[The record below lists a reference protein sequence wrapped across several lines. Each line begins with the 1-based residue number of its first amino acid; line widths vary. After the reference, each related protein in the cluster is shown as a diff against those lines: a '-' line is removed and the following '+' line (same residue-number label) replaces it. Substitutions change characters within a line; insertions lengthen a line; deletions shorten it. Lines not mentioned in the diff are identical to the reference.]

1 MMITSYNPKQ
11 IGDVLIVVLGQ
22 DKGAQTHEKK
32 NDIVAIKNEDG
43 NVIGYNIFNVSEII
57 PEIKNENGQVHLT
70 EAQTDKLNAAIKDA
84 GFDAELPTNVPSKF
98 VVGFVKSMKEHPK
111 SSHLHITETEVEDG
125 KTLQIVS
132 SSPNMQEGIK
142 VVVAEV
148 GAMMP
153 NGLIIWPSEL
163 KEVESDGM
171 ICSGR
176 ELKIPNAPDRPG
188 ALILPDTYTVGEPFD
203 FDKAKTLFDE

>member
-1 MMITSYNPKQ
+1 MLTSYNFKQ
-11 IGDVLIVVLGQ
+11 IGDVLIVVLGP
-22 DKGAQTHEKK
+22 DKGLQTTEKK
-32 NDIVAIKNEDG
+32 DGIVSIKDEDG
-43 NVIGYNIFNVSEII
+43 KVIGYNIFNVSQVL
-57 PEIKNENGQVHLT
+57 PEIKNQNGQVSLSKNQIT
-70 EAQTDKLNAAIKDA
+70 ELNNKIAAA
-84 GFDAELPTNVPSKF
+84 GFSPELPTEVESKF
-98 VVGFVKSMKEHPK
+98 VVGYVKSMKEHPK

-153 NGLIIWPSEL
+153 NGLIIWPSKL

-176 ELKIPNAPDRPG
+176 ELKIPNAPDQPG
-188 ALILPDTYTVGEPFD
+188 ALILPDTYEVGEPFD
-203 FDKAKTLFDE
+203 FAKANTLFDE